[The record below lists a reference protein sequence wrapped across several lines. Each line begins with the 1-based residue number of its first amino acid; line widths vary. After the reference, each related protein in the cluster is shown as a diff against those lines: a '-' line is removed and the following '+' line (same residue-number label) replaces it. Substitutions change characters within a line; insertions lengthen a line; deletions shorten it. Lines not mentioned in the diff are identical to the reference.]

1 LGRKNKHWSIRQ
13 VGRIFHVLFS
23 ISEPLHSPSLSLS
36 AELLWWWWNWVYW
49 LRLTTLS
56 QADQHDPWLEEQ
68 YIIRLLRF
76 ERYHNTY
83 T

>member
-36 AELLWWWWNWVYW
+36 LSLGWATLVMMKLGVLVKAYDAQPSWPAWSLARGAIYNQTPPLWAV
-49 LRLTTLS
+49 S
-56 QADQHDPWLEEQ
+56 
-68 YIIRLLRF
+68 
-76 ERYHNTY
+76 
-83 T
+83 